1 MYHIILHTV
10 YVEYCSNNNGVRI
23 WDGTVRDWGRFLLTC
38 SHFFNS
44 RIPSP
49 FFFFFFLYSNNE
61 DEVREEWERIQIAY
75 TILIDN
81 KMRKRYDRSEM
92 IADPGAAVRRAAV
105 DATWTGVST
114 IGKGLLSLGKKA
126 VESITTTTTT
136 TPTTTTATT
145 TTSSTSNSADDATID
160 NTDNHNSNKQATM

>member
-1 MYHIILHTV
+1 MVSTCTCTTLLL
-10 YVEYCSNNNGVRI
+10 YCNHNGVSL
-23 WDGTVRDWGRFLLTC
+23 WDGWTDSRLGTFLTYSC
-38 SHFFNS
+38 SHFFKS

-49 FFFFFFLYSNNE
+49 FFFYFFFLYNNSNNE

-105 DATWTGVST
+105 DATWNGVST

-126 VESITTTTTT
+126 VESI
-136 TPTTTTATT
+136 
-145 TTSSTSNSADDATID
+145 SNSVDDATVD
-160 NTDNHNSNKQATM
+160 NTDNHNSNKQDTM